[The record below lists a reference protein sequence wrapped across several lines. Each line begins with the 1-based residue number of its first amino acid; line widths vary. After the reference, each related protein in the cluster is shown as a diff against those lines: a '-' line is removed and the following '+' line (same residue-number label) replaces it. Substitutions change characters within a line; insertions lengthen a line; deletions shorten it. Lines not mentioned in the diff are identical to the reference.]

1 MYIYNYSKIVTM
13 SFTLSKEQIE
23 QLLEPLN
30 YGFYTTIELYEIYG
44 CYDFHTFLT
53 NILDIYITIYFECDK
68 YKMSDIDNLIEDKI
82 QSLMKEAIIM
92 FLTIAQTIGLEY
104 KFGKNKF
111 QLMSPVED
119 IITILSITHSKKYV
133 IETDVINMEYIRQL
147 FQECMNIVKIT
158 VIELHKINAI
168 YKLI

>member
-1 MYIYNYSKIVTM
+1 
-13 SFTLSKEQIE
+13 
-23 QLLEPLN
+23 
-30 YGFYTTIELYEIYG
+30 
-44 CYDFHTFLT
+44 
-53 NILDIYITIYFECDK
+53 
-68 YKMSDIDNLIEDKI
+68 
-82 QSLMKEAIIM
+82 
-92 FLTIAQTIGLEY
+92 
-104 KFGKNKF
+104 
-111 QLMSPVED
+111 MSPVED

>member
-1 MYIYNYSKIVTM
+1 M
-13 SFTLSKEQIE
+13 SLALTVEQVK

-30 YGFYTTIELYEIYG
+30 YGFYTTIELYEISE

-92 FLTIAQTIGLEY
+92 FLTIAQTIGLDY

-111 QLMSPVED
+111 QLKSPVED
-119 IITILSITHSKKYV
+119 IITILSITHSK
-133 IETDVINMEYIRQL
+133 NM
-147 FQECMNIVKIT
+147 
-158 VIELHKINAI
+158 
-168 YKLI
+168 